1 MDKIIFSTK
10 EVESLIRWRD
20 EHKHLVRQ
28 MPAPFKA
35 IELRFSDE
43 PIVIKAIRDDQYL
56 KLQVVIANQPQGHVV
71 YALIDVMPN
80 EKGLMLIKN
89 KTKLNE
95 YELQDCLTI
104 YSSLMALIAYAQPE
118 ERSVVEETLTSKPNA
133 VNVNKSKHLKKGVSI
148 TYLLSKANGAKRQMT
163 AQERQRPN
171 HAFSVRGHFRHYKS
185 GKVVWIKQHV
195 RCDGKK
201 KSKTYKLGDGIDAES
216 EVHE

>member
-1 MDKIIFSTK
+1 MDKIIFTTK

-71 YALIDVMPN
+71 YALVDVMPN
-80 EKGLMLIKN
+80 EKGLMLVKN

-95 YELQDCLTI
+95 EELQDCLTI

-118 ERSVVEETLTSKPNA
+118 ERSAVEETLTSKPNA

-148 TYLLSKANGAKRQMT
+148 TYLLSKANGSTRQM
-163 AQERQRPN
+163 AVQERKKPN

-185 GKVVWIKQHV
+185 GKVVWIEQHV

-201 KSKTYKLGDGIDAES
+201 KSKIYKLGKGVE
-216 EVHE
+216 

>member
-1 MDKIIFSTK
+1 MDKIIFTTK

-43 PIVIKAIRDDQYL
+43 PIVIKAIRDDQSL

-71 YALIDVMPN
+71 YALLDVRPN

-95 YELQDCLTI
+95 DELQDCLTI

-118 ERSVVEETLTSKPNA
+118 ERSVAEETLTSKPNA
-133 VNVNKSKHLKKGVSI
+133 VNVNKSQHLKKGVSI
-148 TYLLSKANGAKRQMT
+148 TYLLSKANGAKRQMA
-163 AQERQRPN
+163 AQERKKPN

-185 GKVVWIKQHV
+185 GKVVWIEQHV

-201 KSKTYKLGDGIDAES
+201 KSKTYKLGKGVE
-216 EVHE
+216 

>member
-1 MDKIIFSTK
+1 MDKIIFTTK

-71 YALIDVMPN
+71 YALVDVKPN

-95 YELQDCLTI
+95 EELQDCLTI

-118 ERSVVEETLTSKPNA
+118 ERSVAEETLTSKPNA
-133 VNVNKSKHLKKGVSI
+133 INVNKSKHLKKGVSI
-148 TYLLSKANGAKRQMT
+148 TYLLSAYKNGTNSVKQT
-163 AQERQRPN
+163 IERKKPN

-185 GKVVWIKQHV
+185 GKVVWIEQHV

-201 KSKTYKLGDGIDAES
+201 KSKTYKLGKGVE
-216 EVHE
+216 